1 MMTVIVIL
9 SGFGPEAVDVMAGEV
24 RERMIAGAMA
34 LLARR
39 GLSGASFSDVLSAT
53 GAPRGSL
60 YHHFPNGKGELVAAA
75 IERAGSVLA
84 DAMAPAAAAPADAV
98 VERFLAIWR
107 TVLTRSDCEA
117 GCAVMAVAA
126 APESAEMLAQAAG
139 VFRAW
144 SGQLTDLLGRGGMPV
159 SEAASFAVMM
169 IASVEGA
176 VALSRAER
184 SLEPFEAV
192 ARQLIRQARLVTSK
206 DSTD

>member
-1 MMTVIVIL
+1 ML
-9 SGFGPEAVDVMAGEV
+9 AEALAPV
-24 RERMIAGAMA
+24 AGA
-34 LLARR
+34 
-39 GLSGASFSDVLSAT
+39 
-53 GAPRGSL
+53 
-60 YHHFPNGKGELVAAA
+60 AA
-75 IERAGSVLA
+75 E
-84 DAMAPAAAAPADAV
+84 AV

-107 TVLTRSDCEA
+107 TVLTRSECEA

-144 SGQLTDLLGRGGMPV
+144 GGQLTDLLGRGGMPAEDA
-159 SEAASFAVMM
+159 SSFAVMM

-192 ARQLIRQARLVTSK
+192 ARQLIRQAGLLASK
-206 DSTD
+206 DSAD

>member
-1 MMTVIVIL
+1 
-9 SGFGPEAVDVMAGEV
+9 MAGEV
-24 RERMIAGAMA
+24 RDRMIAGAMA

-75 IERAGSVLA
+75 IERAGLVLSE
-84 DAMAPAAAAPADAV
+84 AMAPVAGGSAEAV

-126 APESAEMLAQAAG
+126 APESPDMLAQAAG

-144 SGQLTDLLGRGGMPV
+144 NRQLTDLLGRGGMPAV
-159 SEAASFAVMM
+159 EASGFAVMM

-184 SLEPFEAV
+184 SLEPFEVV
-192 ARQLIRQARLVTSK
+192 ARQLVRQARFLTLK
-206 DSTD
+206 DSVD

>member
-1 MMTVIVIL
+1 
-9 SGFGPEAVDVMAGEV
+9 MAGEV

-60 YHHFPNGKGELVAAA
+60 YHHFPNGKQELVAAA

-84 DAMAPAAAAPADAV
+84 EALAPVAGAPAGAV

-126 APESAEMLAQAAG
+126 APESADMLAQAAG

-144 SGQLTDLLGRGGMPV
+144 SGQLTDLLGRGGVPAG
-159 SEAASFAVMM
+159 EASGFAVMM

-192 ARQLIRQARLVTSK
+192 AGQLIRQARLMTSK

>member
-1 MMTVIVIL
+1 MMTVIAIL
-9 SGFGPEAVDVMAGEV
+9 SGMGPEAVDVMAGEV

-53 GAPRGSL
+53 GPRGSL
-60 YHHFPNGKGELVAAA
+60 YHHFPSGKGELVAAA
-75 IERAGSVLA
+75 IERAGLA
-84 DAMAPAAAAPADAV
+84 LAEALAPVAGAPAEAV

-107 TVLTRSDCEA
+107 TVLTRSECEA

-126 APESAEMLAQAAG
+126 AAKLADMLAQAAG

-144 SGQLTDLLGRGGMPV
+144 SGQLTDLLGRGGVPAG
-159 SEAASFAVMM
+159 EASGFAVMM

-192 ARQLIRQARLVTSK
+192 ARQLIRQVRLVTPK
-206 DSTD
+206 DSAG